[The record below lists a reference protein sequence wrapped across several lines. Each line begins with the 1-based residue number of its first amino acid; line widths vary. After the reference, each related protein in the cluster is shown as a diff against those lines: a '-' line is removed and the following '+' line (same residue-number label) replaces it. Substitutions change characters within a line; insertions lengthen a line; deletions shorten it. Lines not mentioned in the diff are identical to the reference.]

1 MRKEDLPLWW
11 SEDEGCRV
19 GWCVLLCPLLQVW
32 EQPDR
37 AQAVSSYNHFK
48 QGAGFPPL
56 CVFPSCVPVPSL
68 SLPVPDLAFQ
78 TLSCQGSSLWCTG
91 PYGQGVVLLKLPS
104 LLCLLFAHCCPIFC
118 FCMHICPQQQG
129 HWRSA
134 HDKFLRTVV
143 ETIGVVN

>member
-1 MRKEDLPLWW
+1 MTDAEWAGVF
-11 SEDEGCRV
+11 SS
-19 GWCVLLCPLLQVW
+19 VLLMQVW

-56 CVFPSCVPVPSL
+56 YVFPSCVPDPSL

-78 TLSCQGSSLWCTG
+78 TLSCQVSSLGCTG

-104 LLCLLFAHCCPIFC
+104 LLFLLCARYCPYFC
-118 FCMHICPQQQG
+118 FCVHICPQQQDC
-129 HWRSA
+129 WRSA
-134 HDKFLRTVV
+134 HDKFLRTMV
-143 ETIGVVN
+143 ETIGVIN